1 MISEIK
7 YRRDIQ
13 VLRGLAVL
21 AVVLFH
27 AKESYFPLGFLGVDV
42 FFVISG
48 YVVTPLILQIFT
60 DQTNWGGRLSSLRY
74 FYKRRFYR
82 LAPALAVTLT
92 ISAISIF
99 LLGSID
105 DHERFARQGIAT
117 LLLVGNVGAYNYSG
131 DYFSPNPNP
140 LIHTWSLSVEEQIY
154 IFLPLI
160 LMLILHNR
168 ASLKRLIAAVLGFI
182 SAISFISFL
191 FPTILQPIYS
201 RAEIE
206 IASQFSFYSPIDRIW
221 QFTVGGIAFLMLD
234 RYKNRANIIPKSIDV
249 LTVIAVVMILF
260 GPRLMSLKVCSFL
273 ASLFAVII
281 ILSKSLDVLPNILTE
296 KLEWLGDRSYSI
308 YLIHMP
314 LIYIA
319 KNSLVTQIGS
329 SERRIIQSIMAVVV
343 SILLGALSYSK
354 IENRFRNNG
363 KNRTIGV
370 KALSTSLILT
380 IVTPLVLFVSM
391 DRGVK
396 NQYWGLDRNTLR
408 PPSYISNLEPKCL
421 RDLKL
426 GRPCIYPNLGA
437 TKTVLLIGD
446 SHASQI
452 SQALVDATKKTD
464 WNAALWPIPGCTTQ
478 LTVSKQALDKCISNQ
493 MKKWVEENKPTAIII
508 SLFIRSNYSQSNLKN
523 QLSELQ
529 SINPN
534 ILLIENVP
542 IFPDEKDFMVRR
554 PLIMSP
560 YKPPKVFIQSM
571 MQTKHKNVSNQLA
584 NWAKKKG
591 MLTINFDSIF
601 CNQEICTRW
610 SGAEWLYRDWN
621 HLSNA
626 GAALTI
632 PQLINF
638 LKRF

>member
-74 FYKRRFYR
+74 FYMRRFYR

-154 IFLPLI
+154 IFLPL
-160 LMLILHNR
+160 LLLLILHNR
-168 ASLKRLIAAVLGFI
+168 ASLKRLMAAVLGFI

-206 IASQFSFYSPIDRIW
+206 ITSHFSFYSPIDRIW

-234 RYKNRANIIPKSIDV
+234 RYKNRANIIPKSIHV

-329 SERRIIQSIMAVVV
+329 SERRIIQSMMAVVA

-408 PPSYISNLEPKCL
+408 PSYISNLEPKCL

-437 TKTVLLIGD
+437 TKTVLLLGD

-464 WNAALWPIPGCTTQ
+464 WNAALWPIPGCTII
-478 LTVSKQALDKCISNQ
+478 LTVSKQALGKCISNQ
-493 MKKWVEENKPTAIII
+493 TKKWVEENKPTAIIV
-508 SLFIRSNYSQSNLKN
+508 SLFVRSNSSQSDLKN
-523 QLSELQ
+523 QLSALQ

-542 IFPDEKDFMVRR
+542 IFPDEKDFMVSR

-560 YKPPKVFIQSM
+560 YKPPEVFIQSM
-571 MQTKHKNVSNQLA
+571 MQTKYKNASNQLA

-610 SGAEWLYRDWN
+610 SDAEWLYRDWN
-621 HLSNA
+621 HLSSA